1 MNGRTS
7 RFCLPLLGLVLLLVS
22 SCVYDNEFAY
32 LNDQVIALN
41 KRVRSLEDGMD
52 NRLDPMRSSQAE
64 IQSDLDRMRGEI
76 RTLSGRIEENEHLL
90 KRAVERDLTEQD
102 AMRAALTQ
110 LSDKTATLEAM
121 VEQQHRYLGLE
132 SLTLKKA
139 EEAAPTAPA
148 TVEPAARPAPAPVQA
163 QPLPISK
170 EADVYEKSLA
180 LFRNGKHEEAIAGFR
195 GFLRTYP
202 KSDLGENAHFWV
214 GESHFALRQYEQ
226 AILAYQEV
234 IKNYPKGSKVA
245 NATLRQ
251 GMAFLEIND
260 KTSARLL
267 LDKVVKNYPNTSEA
281 KIAQQ
286 KLTALK

>member
-1 MNGRTS
+1 MKRKTS
-7 RFCLPLLGLVLLLVS
+7 PFFLLSLGLLLLVAS
-22 SCVYDNEFAY
+22 SCVYDKEFAY

-64 IQSDLDRMRGEI
+64 IQSDLDQMRGEI
-76 RTLSGRIEENEHLL
+76 RRLSGRIEENEHLL
-90 KRAVERDLTEQD
+90 RRSVERDLTDQD
-102 AMRAALTQ
+102 SIRVAVTQ
-110 LSDKTATLEAM
+110 LSDKMVTLEAM

-132 SLTLKKA
+132 SLTPRRA
-139 EEAAPTAPA
+139 EEAAPPVPIREEPVASTAPA
-148 TVEPAARPAPAPVQA
+148 PA
-163 QPLPISK
+163 QPPVVAK
-170 EADVYEKSLA
+170 ETDAYEKSLT
-180 LFRNGKHEEAIAGFR
+180 LFRNGRHEEAIAGFR
-195 GFLRTYP
+195 GFLRTQP
-202 KSDLGENAHFWV
+202 KPDLAENAQFWI

-234 IKNYPKGSKVA
+234 IKNFPKGSKVA

-251 GMAFLEIND
+251 GMAFLEIDD

-267 LDKVVKNYPNTSEA
+267 LDRVVKNYPNTSEA

-286 KLTALK
+286 KLSELK

>member
-1 MNGRTS
+1 MKCRTS
-7 RFCLPLLGLVLLLVS
+7 RFFLPFLGLLLLLVT
-22 SCVYDNEFAY
+22 SCVYDKEFAY

-41 KRVRSLEDGMD
+41 KRVRSLEDGME

-64 IQSDLDRMRGEI
+64 TQSDLDQMRGEI
-76 RTLSGRIEENEHLL
+76 RRLSGRIEENEHLL

-102 AMRAALTQ
+102 SMRATLTQ
-110 LSDKTATLEAM
+110 LSDKVATLDAM

-132 SLTLKKA
+132 SPAPGRA
-139 EEAAPTAPA
+139 EEAATAAPLKE
-148 TVEPAARPAPAPVQA
+148 EPAARTAPAPAQ
-163 QPLPISK
+163 LPAAAK
-170 EADVYEKSLA
+170 DTDVYEKSLA
-180 LFRNGKHEEAIAGFR
+180 LFRNGKHEEAIAGFK
-195 GFLRTYP
+195 GFLRTHP
-202 KSDLGENAHFWV
+202 KSDQAENAQFWV

-234 IKNYPKGSKVA
+234 IKNFPKGNKVA

-260 KTSARLL
+260 KTSAKLL

-286 KLTALK
+286 KLTTLK

>member
-1 MNGRTS
+1 MKRKS
-7 RFCLPLLGLVLLLVS
+7 PPFFFPALGLLLLFVS
-22 SCVYDNEFAY
+22 SCVYDKEFAY

-41 KRVRSLEDGMD
+41 KRVRTLEDGMD
-52 NRLDPMRSSQAE
+52 NRLDPMRSSQAV
-64 IQSDLDRMRGEI
+64 IQSDLDQVRGEI
-76 RTLSGRIEENEHLL
+76 RGLSGRIEENEHLL

-102 AMRAALTQ
+102 SMRAALTR
-110 LSDKTATLEAM
+110 LSDKMTTLEAM

-132 SLTLKKA
+132 SLVPGKI
-139 EEAAPTAPA
+139 EEEVPGAPPQEEVAAK
-148 TVEPAARPAPAPVQA
+148 PAPVST
-163 QPLPISK
+163 QPPVVAK
-170 EADVYEKSLA
+170 EADAYERALA

-195 GFLRTYP
+195 GFLRGEP
-202 KSDLGENAHFWV
+202 KSDRAENAQFWI

-234 IKNYPKGSKVA
+234 IKNFPKGSKVA

-251 GMAFLEIND
+251 GMAFLEIDD

-267 LDKVVKNYPNTSEA
+267 LDKVVKNHPNTSEA

-286 KLTALK
+286 KLTTLK